1 MLFDEMSEDEI
12 ETAATEGGGVLVVP
26 PRAETSDDLNVR
38 ELAYRNAPIGA
49 NFVISCQINEQTG
62 EEEWEPTTA
71 VDHATGTATTRY
83 LDAEPFQKAMGLS
96 RLPTIAEAM
105 AFLIAARSGGM

>member
-12 ETAATEGGGVLVVP
+12 ETAVAEQGGVLVVP

-62 EEEWEPTTA
+62 EEEWEPTTT
-71 VDHATGTATTRY
+71 VDRVTGIATTRF
-83 LDAEPFQKAMGLS
+83 LDAEPFQRAMRLD
-96 RLPTIAEAM
+96 RLPSIAEAL
-105 AFLIAARSGGM
+105 AFLVAARSGL